1 MGQFGNTATAM
12 VLSHVIFWSAW
23 PIILKGEDQDP
34 CQQECIYCCCGIPW
48 NILIT
53 LFIDK
58 QMNNTMPYFRD
69 FSQYSLNSSGFSCQ
83 SVGSSRVLNCLF
95 GSLIEMSGIWAADSH
110 SFSATHV
117 TSYFATGVY
126 TTQIINVS
134 YNNSRII
141 ICTVFSLI
149 IPGTQ
154 TSATF

>member
-34 CQQECIYCCCGIPW
+34 CQQECIYCCGIPW

-69 FSQYSLNSSGFSCQ
+69 FSQYSVNSSGFSCQ

-110 SFSATHV
+110 SFSATQKSHMLLAILLQEFIPPKLLMLAIITLV
-117 TSYFATGVY
+117 LSYVPYF
-126 TTQIINVS
+126 
-134 YNNSRII
+134 
-141 ICTVFSLI
+141 L
-149 IPGTQ
+149 
-154 TSATF
+154 